1 MQSGTV
7 GISKENAIRLLNLDT
22 WRGVKLRQNVHL
34 QLCRRRR
41 RLDRLLSRRRRLAV
55 GVASL
60 DGTEAR
66 GQMGHQTSPHR
77 SVQTGKLANFA
88 GALRVTGA
96 EFVEDG
102 RIRGG
107 SHSDLLSLKGL
118 QMLHGQFQNVSLLE
132 LRVSCW
138 L

>member
-1 MQSGTV
+1 MKGITV
-7 GISKENAIRLLNLDT
+7 GIGEDKAIRLLDLDT

-41 RLDRLLSRRRRLAV
+41 RLDRLLSRRRRLSA
-55 GVASL
+55 GVANI
-60 DGTEAR
+60 DRTQAR

-96 EFVEDG
+96 EFVDHT
-102 RIRGG
+102 RICGG
-107 SHSDLLSLKGL
+107 SHSDLLSL
-118 QMLHGQFQNVSLLE
+118 
-132 LRVSCW
+132 
-138 L
+138 